1 MCQKGGQHCQVYS
14 NHAPRLELFSTCK
27 KVSNWKRVEKTNN
40 NSVEL
45 LNAWA
50 WAWAWANSL
59 LTVVFDLINFT
70 LQKFKSFS
78 AIIGA

>member
-1 MCQKGGQHCQVYS
+1 VASTAKCIQIMPRAWSYLVHAKKYLIGKG
-14 NHAPRLELFSTCK
+14 LK
-27 KVSNWKRVEKTNN
+27 KTNN

-45 LNAWA
+45 LGNAWA